1 MKKLTH
7 YGQEVIYQ
15 QLLDTGFRDALRK
28 KGIDYTDL
36 PIVDDD
42 VLMYT
47 MDGITKYVCIVK
59 GNSPDTYVE
68 NTYMT
73 TQIPVDMSWDNLV
86 DDCKGQLQ
94 GEDPMPLKTKV
105 NILCESALQIAR
117 EASPDTD
124 IFSAFPAVNAR
135 DFNFA
140 LTSLGY
146 ALDDI
151 MEMDHH
157 DISDDF
163 LKEMRIC

>member
-47 MDGITKYVCIVK
+47 ADGTVKYVCIVK

-73 TQIPVDMSWDNLV
+73 TQIPVDMSWDNLIY
-86 DDCKGQLQ
+86 DCKSQLQ
-94 GEDPMPLKTKV
+94 GGDPMPLKTKAKV
-105 NILCESALQIAR
+105 LCEKALQLAR
-117 EASPDTD
+117 DASPDTD
-124 IFSAFPAVNAR
+124 VFSAFQIVNAR

-140 LTSLGY
+140 LVSLGY
-146 ALDDI
+146 ELDDI
-151 MEMDHH
+151 AQMDHH

-163 LKEMRIC
+163 LKEMHIC